1 MTKKNIYML
10 LCFLSILILF
20 GCSVKSEPVKLFY
33 YYFSACGACNESQK
47 FYDMADS
54 ALEGIDNSKY
64 EIITVNTFKEAMP
77 ESLRL
82 FLEANGLKAEDM
94 SYPMLTSGNNY
105 ITGLEN
111 IEKNMRELLQSSI
124 NGKSFSPGKDTR
136 EATEDLNGQ
145 EGGYKATPGAV
156 DKNSSYFLYFYTS
169 SCSACNNTEEFLKT
183 LPGDYKL
190 NIDAK
195 LENSRLVIDHRN
207 ITQENNLVLLQ
218 SLFEY
223 YDVPKDEREVPFM
236 FYSKGYISGYDNIKN
251 NIEKIIS
258 RGEALNFDYDRLNQ
272 KDNIKNLTPENIP
285 GIFLTG
291 LINGLNPCS
300 ISMLF
305 LLLSLVI
312 SKKSNILK
320 IGFSYVAGKMA
331 AYLSFGLAAYNIIT
345 LIDSRVFRNVQ
356 YGISIFMI
364 LMSLILALL
373 NFRDAYWSRKEMY
386 NNVKMQLPGAL
397 RKYNHRI
404 ITFFAEKADSGWTVF
419 AIFILGVIISLG
431 EFLCTGQIYVATIV
445 YLAQN
450 TSQLGGT
457 TVLSFILYVL
467 AASLP
472 LITLVILVNR
482 TKRLLQISELVR
494 KHMPLIKLIFGV
506 TFLIFGLI
514 FAAYIL

>member
-1 MTKKNIYML
+1 MNKKNIYIL

-20 GCSVKSEPVKLFY
+20 GCSVKSEPVKLYY
-33 YYFSACGACNESQK
+33 YYFNACGACNESEE

-54 ALEGIDNSKY
+54 VLEGIDKSEY
-64 EIITVNTFKEAMP
+64 EIITVNTFKESMP
-77 ESLRL
+77 ESLKL
-82 FLEANGLKAEDM
+82 FLEANSIKAEDV

-111 IEKNMRELLQSSI
+111 IEKNMRELLLSSI
-124 NGKSFSPGKDTR
+124 NKKSFSQGQGGR
-136 EATEDLNGQ
+136 ESTGNS
-145 EGGYKATPGAV
+145 YKQDGAYKSGPSKA
-156 DKNSSYFLYFYTS
+156 DKNSSYFVYFYTS
-169 SCSACNNTEEFLKT
+169 SCRDCKNTENFLKT
-183 LPGDYKL
+183 LSSGYKL
-190 NIDAK
+190 NVGEKDV
-195 LENSRLVIDHRN
+195 NSRLVIDHKN
-207 ITQENNLVLLQ
+207 ITQENNLALLQ
-218 SLFEY
+218 SLFVY
-223 YDVPKDEREVPFM
+223 YDVPKDKREVPVM
-236 FYSKGYISGYDNIKN
+236 FYSKGYISGYDNIKK
-251 NIEKIIS
+251 NIEKIIIK
-258 RGEALNFDYDRLNQ
+258 GEALNFDYDRLSREN
-272 KDNIKNLTPENIP
+272 NIKNLTPENIP

-291 LINGLNPCS
+291 LINGFNPCS

-331 AYLSFGLAAYNIIT
+331 AYFSFGIAAYNIIT
-345 LIDSRVFRNVQ
+345 IVDSTAFRNVQ

-364 LMSLILALL
+364 IVSLILALL
-373 NFRDAYWSRKEMY
+373 NFRDAYWARKEMY
-386 NNVKMQLPGAL
+386 KNVKMQLPGSL

-419 AIFILGVIISLG
+419 VIFILGVIISLG

-450 TSQLGGT
+450 TSGLAGI
-457 TVLSFILYVL
+457 TVFSFVSYVL

-472 LITLVILVNR
+472 LIILVVLINR
-482 TKRLLQISELVR
+482 TKKLLLISEFVR
-494 KHMPLIKLIFGV
+494 KYLPVIKVIFGV

-514 FAAYIL
+514 FVTYII